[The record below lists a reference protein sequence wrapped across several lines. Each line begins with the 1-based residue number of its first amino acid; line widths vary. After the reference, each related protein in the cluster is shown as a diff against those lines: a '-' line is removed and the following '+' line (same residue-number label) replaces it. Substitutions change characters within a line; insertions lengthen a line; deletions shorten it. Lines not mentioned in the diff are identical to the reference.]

1 MQQLKVYQSTWAME
15 RRRPDGAEWPLRQK
29 LDMIVGAGFDG
40 VGLRFADRAFVAEV
54 TARLR
59 DAGLT
64 WQEQCYPRTVDD
76 LKPVLALLADFVC
89 NHINLQA
96 DVRPHTVAECVPL
109 ITGWQRLAA
118 DAGVALNLET
128 HRDRMT
134 TDLFFTLRLLDR
146 LPGLRLTGDLSHYLV
161 GRDCATLLVAALPHL
176 PAQAFP
182 ERTVSLL
189 VPFGPGGSTDLI
201 ARALAQEMSK
211 TLGQQVVVLN
221 KAGAGG
227 AIGVA
232 EVANAKPDENMLGML
247 PVGPLTTQPALRKL
261 SYTPASF
268 EPVCRVY
275 SNPQFLLVRRDE
287 PHRTLQDLVADAK
300 RNPGK
305 LNYASTRTGPVPH
318 LALASLSSAAGLDV
332 VHVPYKGEA
341 DMLQSLLSGGVTMF
355 LGHPTLLSLHAQT
368 MRGIA
373 VLAPNRLKEYPEL
386 PSWWPTPRP
395 IQESSITHRFRPDP
409 HRT

>member
-1 MQQLKVYQSTWAME
+1 MN
-15 RRRPDGAEWPLRQK
+15 P
-29 LDMIVGAGFDG
+29 
-40 VGLRFADRAFVAEV
+40 
-54 TARLR
+54 RLS
-59 DAGLT
+59 
-64 WQEQCYPRTVDD
+64 
-76 LKPVLALLADFVC
+76 
-89 NHINLQA
+89 
-96 DVRPHTVAECVPL
+96 
-109 ITGWQRLAA
+109 
-118 DAGVALNLET
+118 
-128 HRDRMT
+128 
-134 TDLFFTLRLLDR
+134 LF
-146 LPGLRLTGDLSHYLV
+146 
-161 GRDCATLLVAALPHL
+161 CATLLVAALPHL

-227 AIGVA
+227 AIGAA
-232 EVANAKPDENMLGML
+232 EVANAKPDGHMVGML

-275 SNPQFLLVRRDE
+275 SNPQVLLVRRDG

-305 LNYASTRTGPVPH
+305 LNYASTGTGSVPH

-341 DMLQSLLSGGVTMF
+341 DMLQGLLSGGVTMF

-373 VLAPNRLKEYPEL
+373 VLAPNRLKEYPDL
-386 PSWWPTPRP
+386 PTVGEQGVPPQHFEVWGGLVAPKGTPP
-395 IQESSITHRFRPDP
+395 AVLAALESACRSGTAAEAFRKQLENLNTPVMYQDARSFGSFVNGEFERNARLLREAGIKP
-409 HRT
+409 E